1 MHGELLLHTAILNG
15 EAFFVPAPSAC
26 LIMRINLAKS
36 SGESITMDSPS
47 MVYCFGLFSRFS
59 NASSMLLSV
68 LSILLLSIYMR
79 LH

>member
-15 EAFFVPAPSAC
+15 EAFFVPPSAC
-26 LIMRINLAKS
+26 LIMRISLAKS

-47 MVYCFGLFSRFS
+47 MVYCFGLFSLFS